1 MKKNK
6 KRSLYSIIM
15 GFVNRTGDDHVGAY
29 AAQAAF
35 FMIMSFM
42 PFIMFLTA
50 MIKYTPLTYGM
61 MRQVIIS
68 VIPENLQE
76 AVMGI
81 VVDIYSQNTAVYSI
95 SSVAV
100 ALWSSG
106 KGVMSLINGLNTI
119 YHVHETRNWLLKRI
133 QSVFYTFLFVI
144 ALIASLL
151 ILVMGNR
158 IQMLLSRYIPFLG
171 QIVAR
176 IIGARTLIVF
186 SALFLIFLLL
196 YKFLPN
202 RKASLKSQIPGA
214 LVTAVAWSLFSYGF
228 SLYFSFFPG
237 FNNMYNESLAG
248 IILIMMWVYICM
260 NLLLYGAEINAYFE
274 KQFRQAEKSVQELL
288 AREKNKDA
296 ENKSESSAEKREQA
310 D

>member
-6 KRSLYSIIM
+6 NRFIFSILM
-15 GFVNRTGDDHVGAY
+15 GFVNRTGEDHVSAY

-35 FMIMSFM
+35 FMIMSFV
-42 PFIMFLTA
+42 PFVMFLTA

-61 MRQVIIS
+61 MRQAIIS

-81 VVDIYSQNTAVYSI
+81 VADIYNRNTTVYSI
-95 SSVAV
+95 TSVAV

-151 ILVMGNR
+151 MLVLGNR
-158 IQMLLSRYIPFLG
+158 IQMILTKHIPFLA
-171 QIVAR
+171 QIIGK

-186 SALFLIFLLL
+186 SALFFIFLLL

-202 RKASLKSQIPGA
+202 RKASFRSQVPGA
-214 LVTAVAWSLFSYGF
+214 LLTAVAWSLFSYGF

-237 FNNMYNESLAG
+237 INNMYDGSLAA
-248 IILIMMWVYICM
+248 IIMVMMWVYVCM

-274 KQFRQAEKSVQELL
+274 KQFRQAKKSVQELL
-288 AREKNKDA
+288 AREKNKEDENSDMA
-296 ENKSESSAEKREQA
+296 EAEKQEG
-310 D
+310 

>member
-1 MKKNK
+1 MLQTYRKVRTMKENK
-6 KRSLYSIIM
+6 KKSVYSLVT
-15 GFVNRTGDDHVGAY
+15 GFMNRTGEDHIGAY

-42 PFIMFLTA
+42 PFIMFLTV
-50 MIKYTPLTYGM
+50 MIKYTPLTYSM
-61 MRQVIIS
+61 MRQAIIS

-81 VVDIYSQNTAVYSI
+81 VADIYYKNTAVVSI
-95 SSVAV
+95 TSVAV

-119 YHVHETRNWLLKRI
+119 YHVNETRNWLLKRI
-133 QSVFYTFLFVI
+133 KAVFYTFLFVI

-151 ILVMGNR
+151 MLVLGNR
-158 IQMLLSRYIPFLG
+158 IQMILTRYVPFLG
-171 QIVAR
+171 KIIAR

-196 YKFLPN
+196 YKVLPN
-202 RKASLKSQIPGA
+202 RKATFKSQVPGA
-214 LVTAVAWSLFSYGF
+214 LLTAIAWSLFSYGF

-237 FNNMYNESLAG
+237 ITNMYDGSLAA
-248 IILIMMWVYICM
+248 IIMVMMWMYICM

-274 KQFRQAEKSVQELL
+274 KQFRQAQRSVHELL
-288 AREKNKDA
+288 TKEKKN
-296 ENKSESSAEKREQA
+296 SP
-310 D
+310 